1 LYTLTYLL
9 EADEYEITT
18 TATTIIIIGPATTR
32 ILVAA
37 PWNCFIL

>member
-9 EADEYEITT
+9 EADEYETT
-18 TATTIIIIGPATTR
+18 TTTTIIIGPATTR

-37 PWNCFIL
+37 TWNCFIL